1 MYIHV
6 HMMTDKLLLQGVWG
20 GGGIAVAPGGWMTPP
35 VAGGGVVRG
44 GADYGDGVG
53 LETWP

>member
-20 GGGIAVAPGGWMTPP
+20 GGVLLLPR
-35 VAGGGVVRG
+35 V
-44 GADYGDGVG
+44 DG
-53 LETWP
+53 